1 MKKQMLEALQVLI
14 DEFLADCDESFP
26 DHEYVHP
33 DLANQMAAAAAAV
46 YDSGQAAQKY
56 ERTQRS
62 E

>member
-1 MKKQMLEALQVLI
+1 MKKPMLEALQVLM
-14 DEFLADCDESFP
+14 DSFLEDCDESFP

-46 YDSGQAAQKY
+46 YDSGQAAQKH

>member
-1 MKKQMLEALQVLI
+1 VKKQMLESLQVRM
-14 DEFLADCDESFP
+14 DQFLADCDEEFP

-56 ERTQRS
+56 ERTQLS